1 MSGSTNF
8 DKSINEAKKHNLQ
21 FKDDNRLLESGLTV
35 AEDRM
40 LQNLDAKDKIE
51 GVSDFDN
58 FQINKGMNEALTN
71 RGFK

>member
-8 DKSINEAKKHNLQ
+8 DKSINEAKKHNLK
-21 FKDDNRLLESGLTV
+21 FKDDNRLLENGLTV
-35 AEDRM
+35 EQDRK
-40 LQNLDAKDKIE
+40 LKNLDAKDIIE

-58 FQINKGMNEALTN
+58 FQINQGMNNALTN